1 MRTKLY
7 LMVSCLFILSTAKAQ
22 KWGDYGDD
30 QAIQFTYTL
39 QYLSSQYKVFK
50 TADWQEDFLN
60 NNNRLNSIRAQSS
73 PGFGIGL
80 GISKSITEHVDV
92 RLIPTLVLNDR
103 ILDYSYQKPIG
114 TNELGTPVYL
124 QEKKVQAFLVEL
136 PLSIKLKSDR
146 RKNFGAYLTGGAKYS
161 MDLSSAKR
169 NDDQDK
175 IALEKTLKNT
185 RQYLS
190 YEAGLGVDLYFEYF
204 KLSPEIKYS
213 STFTSILKQDNS
225 AFSRPIDK
233 LMLRHVTLSLFIQ

>member
-1 MRTKLY
+1 
-7 LMVSCLFILSTAKAQ
+7 MVSCLFILSTAKAQ

-50 TADWQEDFLN
+50 TAGWQQVDFLN

-73 PGFGIGL
+73 PGFAIGL

-92 RLIPTLVLNDR
+92 RLIPTLVLNDW
-103 ILDYSYQKPIG
+103 ILNYQYQNSIETDESGKS
-114 TNELGTPVYL
+114 VYVK
-124 QEKKVQAFLVEL
+124 EKNVQVFLVEF

-161 MDLSSAKR
+161 RNLYSAKR